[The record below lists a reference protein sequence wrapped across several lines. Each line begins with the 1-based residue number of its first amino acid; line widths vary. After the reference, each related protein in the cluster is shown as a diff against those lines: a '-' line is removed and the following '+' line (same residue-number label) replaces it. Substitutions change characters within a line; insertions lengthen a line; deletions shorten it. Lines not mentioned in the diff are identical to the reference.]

1 MEDREKNNALNVITK
16 KIADLMNKYAIIKNS
31 EESQKLKERINILQ
45 NTKDEIYKGN
55 DNIIKKVLEKEKRG
69 IL

>member
-31 EESQKLKERINILQ
+31 EESQKLKERISILQ
-45 NTKDEIYKGN
+45 NIKDEIYKGN